1 MNEIIEKIKENQ
13 IVCTV
18 QVDNLENLLRKVEY
32 LQENGLTLIE
42 ITYRTD
48 LTLERN

>member
-13 IVCTV
+13 IVCTA
-18 QVDNLENLLRKVEY
+18 QVDNLENLLKKVEY
-32 LQENGLTLIE
+32 LQEKGLTLIE